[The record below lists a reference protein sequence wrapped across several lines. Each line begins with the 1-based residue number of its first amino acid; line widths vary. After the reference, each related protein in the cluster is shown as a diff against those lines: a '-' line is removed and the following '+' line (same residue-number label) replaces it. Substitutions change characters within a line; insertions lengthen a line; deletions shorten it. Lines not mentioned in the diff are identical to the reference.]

1 MLVRCYE
8 VKIEESEKAG
18 SRWESN
24 PGHLWLEPPLNH
36 DSRTTTNPHNPLSFI
51 VFTLFDSMKIPLLW
65 SIHTV
70 ANHDREHKSYYAHDN
85 RKYVPQHT
93 YVVQECTLDVY
104 IVELQSLIKIAYMHL
119 GSYNELV
126 QSPSICSSRLN
137 RILLMLADFTTGL

>member
-8 VKIEESEKAG
+8 VKTEESEKAG
-18 SRWESN
+18 SRRESN

-70 ANHDREHKSYYAHDN
+70 ANHDREHKNYLLYLQFPFGQDSA
-85 RKYVPQHT
+85 YVSRFHHRA
-93 YVVQECTLDVY
+93 VVQKPSQ
-104 IVELQSLIKIAYMHL
+104 ISLVA
-119 GSYNELV
+119 
-126 QSPSICSSRLN
+126 
-137 RILLMLADFTTGL
+137 